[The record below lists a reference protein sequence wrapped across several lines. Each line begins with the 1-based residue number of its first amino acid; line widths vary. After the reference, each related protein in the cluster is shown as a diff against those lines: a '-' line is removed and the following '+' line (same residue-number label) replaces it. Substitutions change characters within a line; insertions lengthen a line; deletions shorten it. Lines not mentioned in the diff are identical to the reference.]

1 MKIADFFLK
10 NNNIFQLSSNKKNA
24 LCDMRLFSDVCFSNQ
39 SINNTFIDLQWF
51 AAEDEGRTEDATEY
65 KISEARKK
73 GRVAKSGDLN
83 SSIVMFLPVIALF
96 IFGKFIFNSCMEL
109 ITFFYERCT
118 SEVLISSKWFGI
130 FINYFVYLI
139 FPITFT
145 AMLAGVIGNVI
156 QNRGFI
162 FSAEPIKPDFNK
174 IVPNFARFFKRAF
187 FSIESLFNL
196 GKSIFKVVVISI
208 IGYSVVSASL
218 PKMISL
224 LGVNFVTGISFIA
237 FEAIKILFFSC
248 VFLIIFS
255 IPDYFFQKK
264 QFMES
269 LKMTKQEVK
278 EEYRMLEGDPV
289 VRSRVKKQMQEILS
303 KKTIQNVREA
313 DVLITNPT
321 HFAVAI
327 KWERKTMEAPMV
339 MAKGEDNVARHIKR
353 IAREANVPIVENKP
367 LARSLYATVKVG
379 EMIPPMYFNAIAL
392 ILSKIYSMD
401 EKKMREMTGG
411 RDN

>member
-1 MKIADFFLK
+1 MKKSDILVFKKSNLKDVKSYNVVDLYNTDFSK
-10 NNNIFQLSSNKKNA
+10 
-24 LCDMRLFSDVCFSNQ
+24 
-39 SINNTFIDLQWF
+39 TFIDLQWF

-83 SSIVMFLPVIALF
+83 SSIVLFLPVISLFVFGRF
-96 IFGKFIFNSCMEL
+96 IFDSCIEL
-109 ITFFYERCT
+109 IMFFYERST
-118 SEVLISSKWFGI
+118 TEELFSGKWFSI
-130 FINYFVYLI
+130 FISYFVWLV

-145 AMLAGVIGNVI
+145 AMLAGVVGNII
-156 QNRGFI
+156 QNKGFL
-162 FSAEPIKPDFNK
+162 FSVEPIKPDFNK

-187 FSIESLFNL
+187 FSTESLFNL
-196 GKSIFKVVVISI
+196 GKSIFKVVVISA
-208 IGYSVVSASL
+208 IGYSIIRLSI
-218 PKMISL
+218 PKMVSL
-224 LGVNFVTGISFIA
+224 LEVSFATSISFIA
-237 FEAIKILFFSC
+237 VEAIKILFFSC
-248 VFLIIFS
+248 IFLLIFS

-278 EEYRMLEGDPV
+278 EEYRMLEGDPI
-289 VRSRVKKQMQEILS
+289 VRAKVKKQMQEILS
-303 KKTIQNVREA
+303 KKTVQNVREA

-339 MAKGEDNVARHIKR
+339 VAKGEDNVARYIKR
-353 IAREANVPIVENKP
+353 IARAADVPIVENKP

-379 EMIPPMYFNAIAL
+379 QMIPPMYFNAIAL
-392 ILSKIYSMD
+392 ILSKVYSMD
-401 EKKMREMTGG
+401 EKKMREMTGEY
-411 RDN
+411 DN